1 MSKMHVSLDVKDLDS
16 AVCFYR
22 RFFGAEP
29 AKLRPGYANF
39 DLQDP
44 PLKLALNASEK
55 NGLSHLGIQ
64 VDERERVMT
73 ALDRF
78 KADGMEALAELDT
91 NCCHALQDKVWVKDP
106 DGHPWEV
113 FVVKED
119 TDFASMDLSTCAS
132 GDAEACHS
140 ERASRKSG
148 HCCS

>member
-1 MSKMHVSLDVKDLDS
+1 MSKMHVSLDVKDLDA
-16 AVCFYR
+16 AVRFYR

-44 PLKLALNASEK
+44 PLKLALNASGK

-64 VDERERVMT
+64 VEGQEQVIT
-73 ALDRF
+73 AIDRF
-78 KADGMEALAELDT
+78 RADGMDALPELDT
-91 NCCHALQDKVWVKDP
+91 DCCHGLQDKVWVKDP

-119 TDFASMDLSTCAS
+119 TGPVSMDSP
-132 GDAEACHS
+132 DAGGANAGHS
-140 ERASRKSG
+140 AQASRG
-148 HCCS
+148 TDHRCP